1 MYVEVATEKAQNP
14 AWVFDML
21 YSNAKREPANGPM
34 FTAANVRSVGFIA
47 KPDKAND
54 LTICMRGPLVKLLR
68 QAPGFTGSM
77 ILHSHQE
84 RRSVMVLTFW
94 ENERQATHTCW
105 EEFASVRALL
115 APLVDVCSRVQ
126 PFQGTFPEANGKR
139 SCALEETVRS
149 AS

>member
-1 MYVEVATEKAQNP
+1 MYVEVANEKSHDP
-14 AWVFDML
+14 SWVFDML
-21 YSNAKREPANGPM
+21 YSNAKREPDNGAAFTTANIR
-34 FTAANVRSVGFIA
+34 AVGFIA

-54 LTICMRGPLVKLLR
+54 VTTCMRGPLVKLLR
-68 QAPGFTGSM
+68 QAPGFTGAM

-94 ENERQATHTCW
+94 ETERQATHTCW
-105 EEFASVRALL
+105 EEFVSVRRLL

-126 PFQGTFPEANGKR
+126 TFQGTFPEKNGNCGGAAEQTAK
-139 SCALEETVRS
+139 S